1 MMGYSSL
8 LFQELSQLTAL
19 QAAERLLGAEVE
31 RMVEGHVLRAKIV
44 EVEAYNQQDVASHSY
59 KGITKRNSVMFDQAG
74 IAYVYFTYGMHYC
87 LNVVVGREGEGSA
100 VLIRALEPLT
110 GESIMMKNR
119 HTFSKMDLLNGP
131 AKLCQALAIDKNFN
145 GHDLT
150 RSPFILKLNQ
160 PVSKDE
166 IGFSYRI
173 GVREPD
179 DHQLPWRLYLKSS
192 QYISRLI

>member
-59 KGITKRNSVMFDQAG
+59 KGITKRNSVMFGQAG

-150 RSPFILKLNQ
+150 RPPFVLKLKA
-160 PVSKDE
+160 PVNKNE
-166 IGFSYRI
+166 ISFSYRI

-179 DHQLPWRLYLKSS
+179 DHQLPWRLYLKASS
-192 QYISRLI
+192 YISRLI

>member
-1 MMGYSSL
+1 
-8 LFQELSQLTAL
+8 
-19 QAAERLLGAEVE
+19 
-31 RMVEGHVLRAKIV
+31 
-44 EVEAYNQQDVASHSY
+44 
-59 KGITKRNSVMFDQAG
+59 
-74 IAYVYFTYGMHYC
+74 MHYC

>member
-1 MMGYSSL
+1 MMSYSSL

-59 KGITKRNSVMFDQAG
+59 KGITKRNSVMFGQAG

-179 DHQLPWRLYLKSS
+179 DHQLPWRLYLKASS
-192 QYISRLI
+192 YISRLI

>member
-1 MMGYSSL
+1 MMSYSSL

-59 KGITKRNSVMFDQAG
+59 KGITKRNSVMFGQAG

-150 RSPFILKLNQ
+150 RPPFVLKLKA
-160 PVSKDE
+160 PVNKNE
-166 IGFSYRI
+166 ISFSYRI

-179 DHQLPWRLYLKSS
+179 DHQLPWRLYLKFS
-192 QYISRLI
+192 QYISRPI

>member
-150 RSPFILKLNQ
+150 RPPFVLKLKA
-160 PVSKDE
+160 PVNKNE
-166 IGFSYRI
+166 ISFSYRI

-179 DHQLPWRLYLKSS
+179 DHQLPWRLYLKFS
-192 QYISRLI
+192 QYISRPI

>member
-179 DHQLPWRLYLKSS
+179 DHQLPWRLYLKFS
-192 QYISRLI
+192 QYISRPI

>member
-179 DHQLPWRLYLKSS
+179 DHQLPWRLYLKASS
-192 QYISRLI
+192 YISRLI